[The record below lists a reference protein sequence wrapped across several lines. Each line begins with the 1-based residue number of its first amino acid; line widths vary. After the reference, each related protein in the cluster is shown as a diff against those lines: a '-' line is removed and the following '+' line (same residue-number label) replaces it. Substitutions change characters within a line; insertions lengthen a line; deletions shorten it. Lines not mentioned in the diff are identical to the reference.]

1 MDMNNVLLIMQ
12 AEQLGVK
19 TCTVNFD
26 YDKSLVAVSPNEQ
39 PRALAKNAEHLQDE
53 LEYADGKGAIRLR
66 STTSAARKAPNPHTT
81 SQDYLYKTLVA
92 VSPGDM
98 VAVEARGQIRL
109 AQVTDV
115 HDEVDLSY
123 SGPLS
128 WIVSNLTSALATVK
142 THRAAERAAIN
153 KLSRGKAM
161 REARE
166 YMEDQKLG
174 DFQLLDLIPHT
185 PNETT
190 KEALRESRGGN
201 VDRVVD
207 EP

>member
-19 TCTVNFD
+19 TCPVNFD
-26 YDKSLVAVSPNEQ
+26 YDKSLVAASPYGQ
-39 PRALAKNAEHLQDE
+39 PKALVKRAEHLQDE
-53 LEYADGKGAIRLR
+53 LGYAASPKSHVRA
-66 STTSAARKAPNPHTT
+66 TAKAPNPHAT

-109 AQVTDV
+109 AQVVDV

-128 WIVSNLTSALATVK
+128 WVVSNLTSALATVK

-174 DFQLLDLIPHT
+174 DFQLLELMPDAS
-185 PNETT
+185 
-190 KEALRESRGGN
+190 KEG
-201 VDRVVD
+201 
-207 EP
+207 

>member
-26 YDKSLVAVSPNEQ
+26 YDKSMLAGDPKILVKSI
-39 PRALAKNAEHLQDE
+39 EHTLD
-53 LEYADGKGAIRLR
+53 EYAYSGDKAQVPSQLSKGRV
-66 STTSAARKAPNPHTT
+66 TVKAPNPHAV

-98 VAVEARGQIRL
+98 VAVEARGQIRM
-109 AQVTDV
+109 AQVVDV

-142 THRAAERAAIN
+142 THREAERAAIN

-174 DFQLLDLIPHT
+174 DFQLLELMPDAP
-185 PNETT
+185 
-190 KEALRESRGGN
+190 KK
-201 VDRVVD
+201 D
-207 EP
+207 